1 LHLYNTTSTIGLI
14 TKWGESQPHAE
25 GENNHG
31 SSSSTGPHS
40 LKHLCLRHARRF
52 SCPSLSL
59 SFAIIC
65 QLYIQV
71 DSKILFYSSPT
82 NCCIHCWNNTHTRY
96 ISQVHTQSN
105 SHSQTIVHSQ
115 CDLLNCCRQTTVI
128 INRLWTSMHPSLH
141 FPWMPQMGGLVDFG
155 EELTAPRTLQE
166 NSHVGVLIVALVKSH
181 AMMQVQFHQHL
192 WWNSH

>member
-1 LHLYNTTSTIGLI
+1 MHLYNTTSTIGLI

-52 SCPSLSL
+52 SFPSLSL

-65 QLYIQV
+65 QLYIHV

-82 NCCIHCWNNTHTRY
+82 NCCIHIHVTYHRCTL
-96 ISQVHTQSN
+96 SQIHIHKQLCI
-105 SHSQTIVHSQ
+105 HSV
-115 CDLLNCCRQTTVI
+115 
-128 INRLWTSMHPSLH
+128 TS
-141 FPWMPQMGGLVDFG
+141 
-155 EELTAPRTLQE
+155 LTAAGKPQLSSTGFELPCIQVFIFLGCPRW
-166 NSHVGVLIVALVKSH
+166 VV
-181 AMMQVQFHQHL
+181 
-192 WWNSH
+192 W